1 MFTKNL
7 KKDDKKMIKCSVCK
21 KYLTES
27 MFSRYEYT
35 SICWECRETEA
46 GKKLMK
52 KIDDNILES
61 MRRQDEYD
69 AKKRECIKNQIY
81 DGQYDWM

>member
-7 KKDDKKMIKCSVCK
+7 KKDGKKMIKCSVCK

-35 SICWECRETEA
+35 SICLNCRETEE
-46 GKKLMK
+46 GKKRMQ
-52 KIDDNILES
+52 KIDLAI
-61 MRRQDEYD
+61 
-69 AKKRECIKNQIY
+69 RENFNKQQKYEMEIRNRKKNQIY